1 MMERVT
7 LGPVLFTEEAISA
20 RVREVGAEINRYY
33 LVREEPQREVV
44 LVNVLKGG
52 FIFLADLVRCL
63 EIPVVVDFLAISGYG
78 DRGTSAG
85 VRILKDLSE
94 GIRGKDV
101 LVVEDIVDT
110 GLTLSYILRNLE
122 ARGPESLRVCTFLD
136 RAVKRIVPVEVHHRC
151 FEVGEEFV
159 VGYGL
164 DYGQKWRNLPHV
176 RVLRGERGHV
186 GG

>member
-1 MMERVT
+1 MEGIS
-7 LGPVLFTEEAISA
+7 LGPVLFSAEAISA
-20 RVREVGAEINRYY
+20 RVREVGAEIDRDYRSRREPGGDVI
-33 LVREEPQREVV
+33 LVS
-44 LVNVLKGG
+44 VLKGS
-52 FIFLADLVRCL
+52 FVFLADLIRCL
-63 EIPVVVDFLAISGYG
+63 RIPVLVDFLAISGYG
-78 DRGTSAG
+78 DRDTSAG

-94 GIRGKDV
+94 GIHDRDV

-122 ARGPESLRVCTFLD
+122 ARGPKSVRVCTFLD
-136 RAVKRIVPVEVHHRC
+136 RSVKRIVPVEIDYRC

-176 RVLRGERGHV
+176 CVLRGSEV
-186 GG
+186 PVI

>member
-1 MMERVT
+1 MEGVT
-7 LGPVLFTEEAISA
+7 LGPVLFTAEAIAA
-20 RVREVGAEINRYY
+20 RVRAVAEQINRDY
-33 LVREEPQREVV
+33 LSREDPGKDVV
-44 LVNVLKGG
+44 LVSVLKGG

-78 DRGTSAG
+78 DRGTSEG

-94 GIRGKDV
+94 GIGGKDV

-122 ARGPESLRVCTFLD
+122 ARGPDSLRVCTFLD
-136 RAVKRIVPVEVHHRC
+136 RAVKRIVPVEVRYRC
-151 FEVGEEFV
+151 FEVGEDFV

-164 DYGQKWRNLPHV
+164 DYNQKWRNLPQVHL
-176 RVLRGERGHV
+176 LRGR
-186 GG
+186 

>member
-1 MMERVT
+1 MEGVT
-7 LGPVLFTEEAISA
+7 LGPLLFSAEAISA
-20 RVREVGAEINRYY
+20 RVREVGAEIDRDYRSRRETGEDVI
-33 LVREEPQREVV
+33 LVS
-44 LVNVLKGG
+44 VLKGS
-52 FIFLADLVRCL
+52 FVFLADLIRCL
-63 EIPVVVDFLAISGYG
+63 QTPVIVDFLAISGYG

-94 GIRGKDV
+94 GIRGREV

-122 ARGPESLRVCTFLD
+122 ARGPESVRVCTFLD
-136 RAVKRIVPVEVHHRC
+136 RAAKRIVPVKIHYRC
-151 FEVGEEFV
+151 FEVGEDFV

-176 RVLRGERGHV
+176 YALRGREV
-186 GG
+186 PAT

>member
-1 MMERVT
+1 MDGVT
-7 LGPVLFTEEAISA
+7 LGPVLFTADAIAA
-20 RVREVGAEINRYY
+20 RVKEVSAEINRDY
-33 LVREEPQREVV
+33 LAREEPGRDVV
-44 LVNVLKGG
+44 LVSVLKGG

-78 DRGTSAG
+78 DRRTSAG

-94 GIRGKDV
+94 SIRGRDV

-122 ARGPESLRVCTFLD
+122 ARGPESVRVCTFLD
-136 RAVKRIVPVEVHHRC
+136 RAVKRIVPVEIRYRC

-164 DYGQKWRNLPHV
+164 DYNQKWRNLPHV
-176 RVLRGERGHV
+176 HLLRGG
-186 GG
+186 

>member
-1 MMERVT
+1 MEGVT
-7 LGPVLFTEEAISA
+7 LGPVLVDAEAIA
-20 RVREVGAEINRYY
+20 TRVREVGEEINRDYQA
-33 LVREEPQREVV
+33 RDNPGEEVV

-63 EIPVVVDFLAISGYG
+63 RFPLVVDFMAISGYG
-78 DRGTSAG
+78 DRGTSSG

-94 GIRGKDV
+94 SIRGREI

-122 ARGPESLRVCTFLD
+122 SRGPLSIRVCTFLD
-136 RAVKRIVPVEVHHRC
+136 RAVRRIVPVEIHYRC
-151 FEVGEEFV
+151 FEVGKEFV

-164 DYGQKWRNLPHV
+164 DYRQKWRNLPQVHV
-176 RVLRGERGHV
+176 LV
-186 GG
+186 GGEVP